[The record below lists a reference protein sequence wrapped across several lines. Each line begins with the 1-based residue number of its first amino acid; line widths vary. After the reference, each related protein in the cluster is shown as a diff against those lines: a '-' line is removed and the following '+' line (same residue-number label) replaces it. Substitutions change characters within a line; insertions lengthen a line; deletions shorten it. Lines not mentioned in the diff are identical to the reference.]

1 MSTSLSAQGPS
12 APPSEMLEPPLWPIT
27 VERFEDMVRLGIVSE
42 KERVYLW
49 KGRLAIRMAPNAAHA
64 LAVSLC
70 HEALRRVVRPGWHI
84 REEKPVRFRSQQSV
98 PEPDLMLV
106 RGPLRGFSIAHP
118 TTADVAIVIEV
129 ADSSL
134 RFDRQMALDYA
145 AEGVP
150 VYWVVNL
157 PDRCIE
163 LYSEP
168 AEGIYRKREIVAAE
182 ASVPVVIDGVEV
194 GRLAVSEVLPA

>member
-1 MSTSLSAQGPS
+1 
-12 APPSEMLEPPLWPIT
+12 
-27 VERFEDMVRLGIVSE
+27 
-42 KERVYLW
+42 
-49 KGRLAIRMAPNAAHA
+49 
-64 LAVSLC
+64 
-70 HEALRRVVRPGWHI
+70 
-84 REEKPVRFRSQQSV
+84 
-98 PEPDLMLV
+98 MLV